1 MAELEAAIAGLRVSE
16 PGMTAKEVHE
26 RLVAEPQWAELAL
39 SAVKKASSKM
49 AKAAAK
55 SEDSMPA
62 DAASVPPK
70 SAVSEGVK
78 LKAASKSAA
87 STISYSEIEASVRE
101 IIKSESSNETEVR
114 P

>member
-1 MAELEAAIAGLRVSE
+1 M
-16 PGMTAKEVHE
+16 
-26 RLVAEPQWAELAL
+26 AEPQWAELAL

-62 DAASVPPK
+62 DAASIPPK
-70 SAVSEGVK
+70 SAVSEVVK
-78 LKAASKSAA
+78 PKGASKSAA